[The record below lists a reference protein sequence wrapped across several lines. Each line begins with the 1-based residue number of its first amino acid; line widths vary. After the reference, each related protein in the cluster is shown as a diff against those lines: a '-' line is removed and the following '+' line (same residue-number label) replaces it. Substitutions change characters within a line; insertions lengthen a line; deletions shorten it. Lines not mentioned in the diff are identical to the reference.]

1 MEGEEC
7 ARANTTT
14 EDEKIDI
21 FYYEV
26 AKFIKKKQNINNS
39 QNNYK
44 ELLL

>member
-26 AKFIKKKQNINNS
+26 AKFIKKKQNI
-39 QNNYK
+39 
-44 ELLL
+44 

>member
-14 EDEKIDI
+14 EDEKSDI

-26 AKFIKKKQNINNS
+26 AKFIKKKQNI
-39 QNNYK
+39 
-44 ELLL
+44 